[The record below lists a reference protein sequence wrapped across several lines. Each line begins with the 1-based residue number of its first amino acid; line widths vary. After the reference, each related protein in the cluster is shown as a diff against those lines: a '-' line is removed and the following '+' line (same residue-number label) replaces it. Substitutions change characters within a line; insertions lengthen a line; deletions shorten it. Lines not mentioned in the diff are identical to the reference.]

1 MKHSAILMMTL
12 LPALIPAGARAEETS
27 RYHMLLET
35 LVFTGLAEPGTVNAN
50 IEVYRSILGSVVR
63 DAGIA
68 ERAHTPAQA
77 RVPRVRMVRAL
88 QDLKR
93 RLSAQMPL
101 LPEEVTELLA
111 GEVAT
116 SLATA
121 GKAAVQ
127 GQYGVV
133 KALALRA
140 GRELEKARVE

>member
-1 MKHSAILMMTL
+1 MNTAILMMTL

-50 IEVYRSILGSVVR
+50 IGVYRNILASVVR

-68 ERAHTPAQA
+68 ERAHTSAQA
-77 RVPRVRMVRAL
+77 RVPQTRMVRAL

-93 RLSAQMPL
+93 RLGAQLPL
-101 LPEEVTELLA
+101 LPEEVTEMLA
-111 GEVAT
+111 GEVART
-116 SLATA
+116 LSTA
-121 GKAAVQ
+121 GKAAVH
-127 GQYGVV
+127 GQFGFV
-133 KALALRA
+133 KALALQA